1 MEKWTVKEHL
11 VGDRYCTV
19 STKMIS
25 GAGFT
30 MINQLPDQKL
40 PLSAEPK
47 PKIYPCASC
56 SLAFS
61 SQKFLS
67 QHAEHN
73 HPSQILL
80 RTSARDRL
88 QTKDSCPGNQNHQQQ
103 YSDPHS
109 WRDKPEDREVKERPQ
124 PLLQSVRLWRVSRAS
139 SYSPKGQ
146 MGDTW
151 VSERMMQEPSTGQ
164 KVNTEDTG
172 KLCMGAGVLTIM
184 RVKSVGKTPRIGQV
198 SSHTRGYTLGKNPML
213 AGSVGE
219 TSVRSHLSSDPRGH
233 T

>member
-1 MEKWTVKEHL
+1 MEQWTVKEHL
-11 VGDRYCTV
+11 VGDGSCTV

-30 MINQLPDQKL
+30 MTNQLPDQKL

-47 PKIYPCASC
+47 PKIHPCASC

-67 QHAEHN
+67 QHVEHN

-80 RTSARDRL
+80 RTSARDHL
-88 QTKDSCPGNQNHQQQ
+88 QTKDSCPGNQNHQHQ

-109 WRDKPEDREVKERPQ
+109 WSDKPEDREVKERPQ
-124 PLLQSVRLWRVSRAS
+124 PLLKSVRLRRVSRAS

-151 VSERMMQEPSTGQ
+151 VSKRMM
-164 KVNTEDTG
+164 
-172 KLCMGAGVLTIM
+172 
-184 RVKSVGKTPRIGQV
+184 
-198 SSHTRGYTLGKNPML
+198 
-213 AGSVGE
+213 
-219 TSVRSHLSSDPRGH
+219 
-233 T
+233 